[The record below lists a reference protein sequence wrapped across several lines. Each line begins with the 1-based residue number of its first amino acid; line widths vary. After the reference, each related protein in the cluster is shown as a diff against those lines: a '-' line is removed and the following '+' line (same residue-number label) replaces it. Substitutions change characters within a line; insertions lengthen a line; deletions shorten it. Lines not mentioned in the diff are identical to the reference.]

1 MTFYRLLILLIAC
14 GQCGLAAADD
24 FPLRFGKISITL
36 GADASI
42 YVDADIDYQ
51 LNDTAL
57 EALEN
62 GVPLTF
68 ELHVQMRRAGAW
80 VWEADVVNAR
90 LRSVLGYR
98 SLSGLYE
105 VRDLGSEDKQVFATR
120 SAALRALGAIRDLV
134 LIQRDQLDLKEEY
147 KVRLQVKLDIEAL
160 PLPMRPL
167 AYLSGDWDIESE
179 PWEWQ
184 LKP

>member
-1 MTFYRLLILLIAC
+1 MMLCRLLILLIAS
-14 GQCGLAAADD
+14 GLFSLAAADD
-24 FPLRFGKISITL
+24 TPLDFSNVSITL
-36 GADASI
+36 GVDASI

-51 LNDTAL
+51 LNDTAM

-68 ELHVQMRRAGAW
+68 ELHVQMRRADAW
-80 VWEADVVNAR
+80 IWEADVVNAR

-105 VRDLGSEDKQVFATR
+105 VHDLGSEEKQVFATR
-120 SAALRALGAIRDLV
+120 SAALTALGAIRDLV
-134 LIQRDQLDLKEEY
+134 LIQRDQLDLKKEY